1 MVRIGTIFGA
11 ITRPTKEG
19 TSIALPA
26 LLDDCTEAVV
36 KFRDT
41 SALDVALIAA
51 AQVVEHYEIT
61 CYRALKAWA
70 EHLQIQE
77 AVDLI
82 DEFLGEE
89 EKTAEAANRTG
100 R

>member
-1 MVRIGTIFGA
+1 
-11 ITRPTKEG
+11 
-19 TSIALPA
+19 LPA

>member
-1 MVRIGTIFGA
+1 M
-11 ITRPTKEG
+11 
-19 TSIALPA
+19 ALPA
-26 LLDDCTEAVV
+26 FLDDCTEAVV

-82 DEFLGEE
+82 DESNAYSVDAFSQ
-89 EKTAEAANRTG
+89 RTRKKARRVKAG
-100 R
+100 